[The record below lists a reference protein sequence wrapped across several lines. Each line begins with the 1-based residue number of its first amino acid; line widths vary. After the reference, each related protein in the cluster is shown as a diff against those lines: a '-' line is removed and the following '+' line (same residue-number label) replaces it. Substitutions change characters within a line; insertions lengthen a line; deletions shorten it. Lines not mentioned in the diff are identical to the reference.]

1 MSSKKGGFV
10 SIRHTDLRD
19 LTVKIVSELGKYT
32 EIVPKLLP
40 LSGEELYGR
49 TTIRSNEAKL
59 DIRAGGFWKR
69 GQQAF
74 FDIRAF
80 DQKACRYLNKSLQQ
94 RYAMNEHEKK
104 TSYNKRV
111 L

>member
-1 MSSKKGGFV
+1 MSCKKGGFV
-10 SIRHTDLRD
+10 NIRDNDLRN
-19 LTVKIVSELGKYT
+19 LTAKIVSELGKDT
-32 EIVPKLLP
+32 ELEPKLLP

-74 FDIRAF
+74 FDIRPF
-80 DQKACRYLNKSLQQ
+80 DPKACRYLNKSLQQ
-94 RYAMNEHEKK
+94 RHAMNEHEKK
-104 TSYNKRV
+104 TSYNERV